1 MLPQNG
7 RWCGEAYIALA
18 SRTLVPAEKNYS
30 QLEKEA
36 LAIVYA
42 VKKFHT
48 YLYGRHFFIYSDHQP
63 LSYLLN
69 ESKGV
74 PAMAASRIQHWAL
87 TLSAYEYTIIY
98 RPGKDQG
105 HADALSRLPLPQT
118 HTVVPVPGNLLLLL
132 EHLDI
137 CIQSNTNSSK
147 GSIQFNN
154 TLIYFLET
162 FAVNIICT

>member
-1 MLPQNG
+1 MEGGVEKPVTF
-7 RWCGEAYIALA
+7 A
-18 SRTLVPAEKNYS
+18 SRTLAPAEKNYS

-48 YLYGRHFFIYSDHQP
+48 YLYRRHFFIYSDHQP

-74 PAMAASRIQHWAL
+74 PAMAASQIQRWAL

-118 HTVVPVPGNLLLLL
+118 PTVVPVP
-132 EHLDI
+132 
-137 CIQSNTNSSK
+137 
-147 GSIQFNN
+147 
-154 TLIYFLET
+154 
-162 FAVNIICT
+162 AW